1 MAVFHFIL
9 GALRCGCKAANLLLI
24 GVTMLKFWFAI
35 PFWQRVLGALLL
47 GVFTGVLLGQD
58 ASVFKPLGTLFI
70 NAIRMLVVPLVFF
83 ALINSIT
90 SLADSS
96 KMQRLAF
103 KTVALFLLT
112 AFIASLIGL
121 TIGSLVPWGDALQLT
136 TTEVRQRDIPPVAD
150 VLTGLIP
157 TNPVAALAEAKVLQI
172 IVFAVLVGIAINQ
185 VGEKAEPM
193 KKLVTAGAEIMY
205 AITRMVLQLTPFG
218 VFGLMAWAVGSF
230 GLATLLPLAKFIGA
244 IYLACLL
251 HIAIVYGGMVKV
263 LGAMSWRQFF
273 KAILPAQLVAYSSA
287 SSYGTLP
294 VSFKVA
300 TEELKVSKNYA
311 SFVLPLGATINMDG
325 CGGIFPAIAAIFIAH
340 IYGIALDTLDY
351 LLIAGTATLASL
363 GTAGVPGTAMV
374 MLTVTLSVVGLPLE
388 GIAFIAAVDRII
400 DMMRTATNVSGDLM
414 VARVVAN
421 LEGLLEEPALAEQA
435 PAMASR

>member
-1 MAVFHFIL
+1 
-9 GALRCGCKAANLLLI
+9 
-24 GVTMLKFWFAI
+24 MLKFWFAI

-90 SLADSS
+90 SLSDSS

-172 IVFAVLVGIAINQ
+172 IVFAVLVGIAINRS
-185 VGEKAEPM
+185 V
-193 KKLVTAGAEIMY
+193 KK
-205 AITRMVLQLTPFG
+205 RN
-218 VFGLMAWAVGSF
+218 
-230 GLATLLPLAKFIGA
+230 
-244 IYLACLL
+244 
-251 HIAIVYGGMVKV
+251 
-263 LGAMSWRQFF
+263 R
-273 KAILPAQLVAYSSA
+273 
-287 SSYGTLP
+287 
-294 VSFKVA
+294 
-300 TEELKVSKNYA
+300 
-311 SFVLPLGATINMDG
+311 
-325 CGGIFPAIAAIFIAH
+325 
-340 IYGIALDTLDY
+340 
-351 LLIAGTATLASL
+351 
-363 GTAGVPGTAMV
+363 
-374 MLTVTLSVVGLPLE
+374 
-388 GIAFIAAVDRII
+388 
-400 DMMRTATNVSGDLM
+400 
-414 VARVVAN
+414 
-421 LEGLLEEPALAEQA
+421 
-435 PAMASR
+435 

>member
-1 MAVFHFIL
+1 
-9 GALRCGCKAANLLLI
+9 
-24 GVTMLKFWFAI
+24 
-35 PFWQRVLGALLL
+35 
-47 GVFTGVLLGQD
+47 
-58 ASVFKPLGTLFI
+58 
-70 NAIRMLVVPLVFF
+70 
-83 ALINSIT
+83 
-90 SLADSS
+90 
-96 KMQRLAF
+96 
-103 KTVALFLLT
+103 
-112 AFIASLIGL
+112 
-121 TIGSLVPWGDALQLT
+121 
-136 TTEVRQRDIPPVAD
+136 
-150 VLTGLIP
+150 
-157 TNPVAALAEAKVLQI
+157 
-172 IVFAVLVGIAINQ
+172 
-185 VGEKAEPM
+185 M
-193 KKLVTAGAEIMY
+193 KKLVNAGAEIMY

-251 HIAIVYGGMVKV
+251 HMAIVYGGMVKV
-263 LGAMSWRQFF
+263 FGAMSWRQFF

-340 IYGIALDTLDY
+340 IYGIPLDTMDY

-400 DMMRTATNVSGDLM
+400 DMMRTATNISGDLM
-414 VARVVAN
+414 VARVVAKQ
-421 LEGLLEEPALAEQA
+421 EGLLEEPEQAEQA
-435 PAMASR
+435 TGMASR

>member
-1 MAVFHFIL
+1 
-9 GALRCGCKAANLLLI
+9 
-24 GVTMLKFWFAI
+24 MLKFWFAI

-193 KKLVTAGAEIMY
+193 KKLVNAGAEIMY

-218 VFGLMAWAVGSF
+218 VFGLMAWAIGSF

-263 LGAMSWRQFF
+263 FGAMSWRQFF

-340 IYGIALDTLDY
+340 IYGIPLDTMDY

-414 VARVVAN
+414 VARVVAKQ
-421 LEGLLEEPALAEQA
+421 EGLLEEPEQAEQA
-435 PAMASR
+435 TGMASR

>member
-1 MAVFHFIL
+1 
-9 GALRCGCKAANLLLI
+9 
-24 GVTMLKFWFAI
+24 MLKFWFAI

-90 SLADSS
+90 ALADNS

-121 TIGSLVPWGDALQLT
+121 TIGSLIPWGDALQLT

-157 TNPVAALAEAKVLQI
+157 TNPVAALAEAKILQI

-244 IYLACLL
+244 IYVACLL
-251 HIAIVYGGMVKV
+251 HIGIVYGGMVKV
-263 LGAMSWRQFF
+263 FGAMSWRQFF

-325 CGGIFPAIAAIFIAH
+325 CGGIFPAIAAIFIAN
-340 IYGIALDTLDY
+340 IYGIPLDTMDY

-414 VARVVAN
+414 VARVVAKQ
-421 LEGLLEEPALAEQA
+421 EGLLEEPDLAEQA
-435 PAMASR
+435 TAMASR

>member
-1 MAVFHFIL
+1 MAAFRFIL
-9 GALRCGCKAANLLLI
+9 CTDFLDKGSLMFKL
-24 GVTMLKFWFAI
+24 WFAI

-47 GVFTGVLLGQD
+47 GVTVGVLLGEQ
-58 ASVFKPLGTLFI
+58 ATLFKPLGTLFI
-70 NAIRMLVVPLVFF
+70 NAIRMLVVPLIFF
-83 ALINSIT
+83 ALITSIT

-103 KTVALFLLT
+103 KTIGLFLIT

-121 TIGSLVPWGDALQLT
+121 TVGSLMDWGDSVQLT
-136 TTEVRQRDIPPVAD
+136 ASEVRERNIPPVAD

-157 TNPVAALAEAKVLQI
+157 TNPVAALAQANVLQI
-172 IVFAVLVGIAINQ
+172 IVFAAFFGIAINT

-193 KKLVTAGAEIMY
+193 KKLMQSGAEIMY
-205 AITRMVLQLTPFG
+205 QITRMVLQLTPLG
-218 VFGLMAWAVGSF
+218 VFGLMAWVVGSF

-244 IYLACLL
+244 IYLACFI
-251 HIAIVYGGMVKV
+251 HIIVVYGGLVKIF
-263 LGAMSWRQFF
+263 GGMSYRQFF
-273 KAILPAQLVAYSSA
+273 KAVLPAQLVAYSSA

-300 TEELKVSKNYA
+300 TEDLKVSKNYA

-340 IYGIALDTLDY
+340 IYGVPLDTLDY
-351 LLIAGTATLASL
+351 LLIAGTATLASV

-400 DMMRTATNVSGDLM
+400 DMMRTATNVTGDLM
-414 VARVVAN
+414 VARVIGNQEA
-421 LEGLLEEPALAEQA
+421 LLENEVTTSDDGLHKTAL
-435 PAMASR
+435 

>member
-1 MAVFHFIL
+1 
-9 GALRCGCKAANLLLI
+9 
-24 GVTMLKFWFAI
+24 MLKLWFAI

-47 GVFTGVLLGQD
+47 GVTVGVIFGEQATVL
-58 ASVFKPLGTLFI
+58 KPLGTLFI

-83 ALINSIT
+83 ALITSIT

-96 KMQRLAF
+96 RMQRLAF
-103 KTVALFLLT
+103 KTIGLFLIT

-121 TIGSLVPWGDALQLT
+121 TVGSLMDWGDSLQLT
-136 TTEVRQRDIPPVAD
+136 ATEVRERNIPPVAD

-157 TNPVAALAEAKVLQI
+157 TNPVAALAQANVLQI
-172 IVFAVLVGIAINQ
+172 IVFAALFGIAINA

-193 KKLVTAGAEIMY
+193 KKLMHSGAEIMY
-205 AITRMVLQLTPFG
+205 QITRMVLQLTPIG
-218 VFGLMAWAVGSF
+218 VFGLMAWVVGSF

-244 IYLACLL
+244 IYLACFI
-251 HIAIVYGGMVKV
+251 HIIVVYGGLVK
-263 LGAMSWRQFF
+263 LFGGMSLRQFF
-273 KAILPAQLVAYSSA
+273 KAVLPAQLVAYSSA

-340 IYGIALDTLDY
+340 IYGIPLDALDY
-351 LLIAGTATLASL
+351 LLIAGTATLASV

-374 MLTVTLSVVGLPLE
+374 MLTVTLSVVGLPIE

-400 DMMRTATNVSGDLM
+400 DMMRTATNVTGDLM
-414 VARVVAN
+414 VARVIGKQEDLLEDTAVAN
-421 LEGLLEEPALAEQA
+421 SNVANNKVPNNEALDR
-435 PAMASR
+435 PVR

>member
-1 MAVFHFIL
+1 
-9 GALRCGCKAANLLLI
+9 
-24 GVTMLKFWFAI
+24 MLKLWFAI

-47 GVFTGVLLGQD
+47 GVTVGVLLGEQ
-58 ASVFKPLGTLFI
+58 ATLLKPLGTLFI
-70 NAIRMLVVPLVFF
+70 NAIRMLVVPLIFF
-83 ALINSIT
+83 ALITSIT

-103 KTVALFLLT
+103 KTIGLFLIT

-121 TIGSLVPWGDALQLT
+121 TVGSLITWGDSIQLT
-136 TTEVRQRDIPPVAD
+136 ASEVRDRDIPPVAD

-157 TNPVAALAEAKVLQI
+157 TNPVAALAQANVLQI
-172 IVFAVLVGIAINQ
+172 IVFAALFGIAINT

-193 KKLVTAGAEIMY
+193 KKLMQSGAEIMY
-205 AITRMVLQLTPFG
+205 QITRMVLQLTPLG
-218 VFGLMAWAVGSF
+218 VFGLMAWVVGSF

-244 IYLACLL
+244 IYLACFI
-251 HIAIVYGGMVKV
+251 HIMVVYGGLVKMF
-263 LGAMSWRQFF
+263 GGMSYRQFF
-273 KAILPAQLVAYSSA
+273 KAVLPAQLVAYSSA

-300 TEELKVSKNYA
+300 TEDLKVSKNYA

-340 IYGIALDTLDY
+340 IYGVPLDALDY
-351 LLIAGTATLASL
+351 LLIAGTATLASV

-388 GIAFIAAVDRII
+388 GIALIAAVDRII
-400 DMMRTATNVSGDLM
+400 DMMRTATNVTGDLM
-414 VARVVAN
+414 VARVIGNQEA
-421 LEGLLEEPALAEQA
+421 LLENEVTTSDDGLHNTAL
-435 PAMASR
+435 

>member
-1 MAVFHFIL
+1 
-9 GALRCGCKAANLLLI
+9 
-24 GVTMLKFWFAI
+24 MLKFWFAI

-340 IYGIALDTLDY
+340 IYGISLDTLDY